1 MTTWQSA
8 WRLLLYR
15 PGLFLIT
22 ILFRGIDDLAPFVV
36 GLLMKYFFD
45 ALSGDGNTGLNVWT
59 IVAFYI
65 AVDLGDRGVLIS
77 SVFFWTR
84 WRFSIYTLLR
94 KNLVQAILDVPNPQQ
109 VASSSGEVTNR
120 LRDDTRAI
128 VSYLEQYIHLWG
140 NMIFVGLAVYWMAQI
155 DWTIMLATVVPGI
168 IIVTIVN
175 VARRFIGKYRRA
187 QREATEQSTNF
198 INEMFQSILAIKV
211 NNAEKDVVDQYGRLN
226 DARRKSTIV
235 DNMFNH
241 LLISINYNIGQIA
254 TGVILVLV
262 VDKMRSSIFTVGDFY
277 LFVSYVGSVA
287 RSGSLVGTI
296 MAQHKRAE
304 VSFTRMVGTVENM
317 TSEDLVAHSPVFLR
331 GALPPIVL
339 PERQP
344 SDQLNNLTV
353 RGLTYLYPNS
363 PNGIRNFDLELSAG
377 SFTVVTGQIGAGKT
391 TLLKALLGVLPIQ
404 SGQVCWNGKTI
415 TEPKNY
421 FVPPRCAYT
430 PQVPRLF
437 SESLK
442 DNILMGLSDDTE
454 LIDQAVRLGV
464 MEEDLPTL
472 DDGLET
478 IVGPRGVKLSGGQ
491 MQRTAAARMFARRAE
506 LYVFDDLSSALDV
519 ETEQKLWE
527 RVFTTA
533 DTADAQHQ
541 VTCLVVSHR
550 RPALRRAD
558 QIVVLKDGAVEAVG
572 KLDDLLQT
580 SSEMQSLW
588 AGGMSYA
595 ESESD

>member
-8 WRLLLYR
+8 WQLFLYR
-15 PGLFLIT
+15 PGLCLIT
-22 ILFRGIDDLAPFVV
+22 ILLRGIDDLVPFVV

-45 ALSGDGNTGLNVWT
+45 ALSGNGNTGWNEWT
-59 IVAFYI
+59 IVAFYV
-65 AVDLGDRGVLIS
+65 AVDLGDRGILIS

-84 WRFSIYTLLR
+84 WTFSIYTLLR

-109 VASSSGEVTNR
+109 VASSSGEITNR

-140 NMIFVGLAVYWMAQI
+140 NMIFVGLAVYWMAKI

-175 VARRFIGKYRRA
+175 VSRRFIGKYRKA

-198 INEMFQSILAIKV
+198 INGMFQSILAIKV
-211 NNAEKDVVDQYGRLN
+211 NNAEEDVVDQYRRLN
-226 DARRKSTIV
+226 DARRKSTII
-235 DNMFNH
+235 DNMFDR
-241 LLISINYNIGQIA
+241 LLSSISHNIGQIA

-262 VDKMRSSIFTVGDFY
+262 VDKMRSSVFSVGDFY
-277 LFVSYVGSVA
+277 LFISYVGSVA
-287 RSGSLVGTI
+287 RSGALVGAI

-304 VSFTRMVGTVENM
+304 VSFTRMVGTVKDM
-317 TSEDLVAHSPVFLR
+317 TSEDLVAHGPVFLR
-331 GALPPIVL
+331 GVLPPIVF

-344 SDQLNNLTV
+344 SDRLNNLTV

-363 PNGIRNFDLELSAG
+363 PNGIRNFDLELPAG
-377 SFTVVTGQIGAGKT
+377 SFTVVTGQVGAGKT
-391 TLLKALLGVLPIQ
+391 TLLRALLGVLPIQ
-404 SGQVCWNGKTI
+404 SGQIYWNGEII
-415 TEPKNY
+415 TELKNF

-454 LIDQAVRLGV
+454 LIDQAIRLGV

-478 IVGPRGVKLSGGQ
+478 VVGPRGVKLSGGQ
-491 MQRTAAARMFARRAE
+491 MQRTAAARMFARRTE

-527 RVFTTA
+527 RVFATA
-533 DTADAQHQ
+533 DIADAWHQ
-541 VTCLVVSHR
+541 ATCLVVSHR

-558 QIVVLKDGAVEAVG
+558 QIVVLKDGVVEAVG
-572 KLDDLLQT
+572 TLDDLLKT

-588 AGGMSYA
+588 AGDLSYA
-595 ESESD
+595 ESE